1 MRLGWLLCACC
12 TGLQEALRALTA
24 IALELS
30 QLQRHTGRNTPTVI
44 T

>member
-1 MRLGWLLCACC
+1 VRTLCWSV
-12 TGLQEALRALTA
+12 QEALRALTS

-30 QLQRHTGRNTPTVI
+30 QLQRHTGRTTPTVI